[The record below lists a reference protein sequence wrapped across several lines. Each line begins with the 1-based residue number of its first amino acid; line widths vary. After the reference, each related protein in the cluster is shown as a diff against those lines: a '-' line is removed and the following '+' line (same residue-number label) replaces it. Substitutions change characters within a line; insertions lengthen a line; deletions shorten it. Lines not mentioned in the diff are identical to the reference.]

1 MIKWLAVLTLF
12 LCVLVVAPFAAALQV
27 PPMGAV
33 FTMPEQNGNVILIS
47 GTTYSD
53 NGAMYLVS
61 NTSEGQI
68 YAWYFPMFSM
78 GNGTTMLRVSAKDC
92 NVTLTAFNS
101 TSTTVVDN
109 QFNRTKTL
117 YCTVAGEGT
126 ITIDLG
132 IFANQTTSV
141 YLDGVLKQQNDG
153 WVKDDY
159 GITITKATSN
169 IVIYAQFTESVPSHG
184 GLQQELNALTYSGII
199 IGLIIA
205 TLIIFGMTE
214 FKGYRH
220 KKAET
225 KPAQPSFLA
234 RETQPNSEV

>member
-12 LCVLVVAPFAAALQV
+12 LCVMVAVPFAASIQV
-27 PPMGAV
+27 PQQGEV

-78 GNGTTMLRVSAKDC
+78 GNGTTMLRASAQNC
-92 NVTLTAFNS
+92 NVTLTSFNS
-101 TSTTVVDN
+101 SSVFIGNNLYNKTRILTCDVSGQGVVELD
-109 QFNRTKTL
+109 FGLAT
-117 YCTVAGEGT
+117 
-126 ITIDLG
+126 
-132 IFANQTTSV
+132 NQTSAV
-141 YLDGVLKQQNDG
+141 YLDGVQKQEGDG
-153 WVKDDY
+153 WSYDGFGV
-159 GITITKATSN
+159 TVNQSVSN
-169 IVIYAQFTESVPSHG
+169 IVIYTEYTDFVPSRDS
-184 GLQQELNALTYSGII
+184 LQLDSLTYVGII

-225 KPAQPSFLA
+225 KSA
-234 RETQPNSEV
+234 

>member
-12 LCVLVVAPFAAALQV
+12 LCVMVAVPFAASIQV
-27 PPMGAV
+27 PQQGAV
-33 FTMPEQNGNVILIS
+33 FTMPEQNGNVILLS

-61 NTSEGQI
+61 NASEGQI

-101 TSTTVVDN
+101 TSTPVVDN

-117 YCTVAGEGT
+117 YCTVAGEGNT
-126 ITIDLG
+126 TIDLG

-159 GITITKATSN
+159 GITITKVASS
-169 IVIYAQFTESVPSHG
+169 IVINAQFTDSAPSQNG
-184 GLQQELNALTYSGII
+184 FQQLNTLTYLGII

-205 TLIIFGMTE
+205 TLIIFSMTE
-214 FKGYRH
+214 IKGYRN
-220 KKAET
+220 KQKTEP
-225 KPAQPSFLA
+225 KPS
-234 RETQPNSEV
+234 TN